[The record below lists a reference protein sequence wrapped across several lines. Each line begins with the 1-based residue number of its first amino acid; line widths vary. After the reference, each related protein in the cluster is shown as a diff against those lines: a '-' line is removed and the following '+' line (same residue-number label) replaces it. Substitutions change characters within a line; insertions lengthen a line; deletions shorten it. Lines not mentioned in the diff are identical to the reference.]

1 VKDKEKMSH
10 ETLLN
15 EYKEDVKILIFDD
28 EDHLDKIRRKGKM
41 IIKNI
46 SGEDSSDYR
55 DFKSIGFHVNYHP
68 ADNDSK
74 IRKWNEGQQKIINLI
89 DTMIEELSLF
99 GKQSEEVKSEKEV
112 LTEMSKKVFIVHGHD
127 DTAKI
132 SLARFLEKL
141 ELEPIILHEQPNN
154 GKTIIEK
161 FEKHAAASSYSI
173 VLLTP
178 DDIGYPQKKEK
189 EAKSRARQNVIF
201 ELGYF
206 CGALERKNV
215 SVLYKEGVEIPND
228 YLGVIYTPMDDRGAW
243 QIDLAKEMKEAGLQ
257 FDMNKAFS

>member
-1 VKDKEKMSH
+1 MSN

-15 EYKEDVKILIFDD
+15 EYKEDVKILKFDD
-28 EDHLDKIRRKGKM
+28 EDHLDKIIRMGKM
-41 IIKNI
+41 LIKNI
-46 SGEDSSDYR
+46 SGEDSSDYK
-55 DFKSIGFHVNYHP
+55 DFRSIWFHVGYHP
-68 ADNDSK
+68 ADNDSRIK
-74 IRKWNEGQQKIINLI
+74 KWNDGKQQIINLI
-89 DTMIEELSLF
+89 DTMLEELSLF
-99 GKQSEEVKSEKEV
+99 GKQSEEIKSKKEV
-112 LTEMSKKVFIVHGHD
+112 STGMSKKVFIVHGHD

-141 ELEPIILHEQPNN
+141 KLEPIILHEQPNN

-161 FEKHAAASSYSI
+161 FEKHAAASCFAI

-178 DDIGYPQKKEK
+178 DDIGYPQKKK
-189 EAKSRARQNVIF
+189 DDAKPRARQNVIF

-228 YLGVIYTPMDDRGAW
+228 YLGVIYTPMDNRGAW
-243 QIDLAKEMKEAGLQ
+243 QLDLAKEMKEAGLQ
-257 FDMNKAFS
+257 FDMNKAFA